1 MLLSI
6 HCLVFSKQQ
15 KCKEQ
20 KMNSHEYVPRGQHA
34 NIPRDKTKRN
44 EKTRHKTAI
53 KYKYLTNAIK

>member
-1 MLLSI
+1 
-6 HCLVFSKQQ
+6 
-15 KCKEQ
+15 
-20 KMNSHEYVPRGQHA
+20 MNSHKYVPRGQHA